1 MKDVP
6 QRHGPCL
13 GLWHMACHS
22 ILMDD
27 RNLRSWRFHGR
38 MVIPNPYPSP
48 PSMCKDPTEKPPRC
62 RLRWVKMLVFLSLPS
77 TKRLTYPLPIAR
89 HFWVKRWFFP
99 DVPMVGYGICYIYTY
114 IVILVWGCQKIAIS
128 SPPPPQKKMD
138 PSFRKPSHMQGK
150 VRTSWPASIWSKPRD
165 GRFTTKIR
173 KVTFSLWKKK
183 SRCCDIQLVHKDS
196 YDGLL

>member
-128 SPPPPQKKMD
+128 SPPPP
-138 PSFRKPSHMQGK
+138 
-150 VRTSWPASIWSKPRD
+150 
-165 GRFTTKIR
+165 
-173 KVTFSLWKKK
+173 KKK
-183 SRCCDIQLVHKDS
+183 WIHPFGNQVTCRARFGLHDLLPFDPNLVTAGLQRRFGRWLSRCEKKRSRCCDIQLVHKDS